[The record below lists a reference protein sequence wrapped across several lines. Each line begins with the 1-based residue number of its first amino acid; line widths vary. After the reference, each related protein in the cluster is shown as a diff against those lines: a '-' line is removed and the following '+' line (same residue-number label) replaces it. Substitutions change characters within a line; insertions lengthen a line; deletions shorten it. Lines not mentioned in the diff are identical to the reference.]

1 MSEFNAFL
9 TPAALWAPDH
19 LPASP
24 WVEHAPLAFWLVE
37 ALRPRSVVEIGVGD
51 GLSYFCFCQAIDRL
65 RLDARIV
72 GIDPFTGADDAY
84 RAVAGLNRRYEAF
97 STLARMPEPVAR
109 RDFAP
114 GSVDLLHIDLADA
127 SAMAAAFDDWR
138 PMLSDDAV
146 VLLHGVNARP
156 EGDAAQR
163 FFDELRAR
171 YPAFLAPAGEGL
183 GLVVP
188 GGAVPPALQPLLK
201 DAPRRQDRAGKLFAT
216 LGDAMRLRR
225 QALASRDAVDML
237 LRDRDAE
244 PAPPLPADVDPEIG
258 RLAAKLAADS
268 TRRAQEQADLRRQ
281 AALATDVL
289 NELSRLRER
298 LSKLDGGE
306 AGHADERRGTA
317 PRPAPVQAGTG
328 SKAGQA
334 AGGPTQA
341 DVDRLQAALRDAQAG
356 EAAARRASRAAQRA
370 IRSRHDE
377 LAQQAVELE
386 AAAAA
391 ARAEVLRL
399 AAEVATFIEEEQAAR
414 VAYEA
419 AQQHLDSLL
428 RHEQAMLQPRQDLR
442 HVLTLGAARRW
453 QRQAKTYAAL
463 VGRIGEATA
472 EIRAA
477 QARYDTA
484 KAASRHAEQLAIA
497 AEPRASEL
505 ASAAVV
511 LRAEVSAADSVL
523 ATLPP
528 ELGDDAALYPDEY
541 SRWVD
546 FHDTLSDTD
555 RRAIRARLTRLAYQ
569 PLISVVMPVYNT
581 PRAFLRQAVE
591 SVQAQ
596 LYTHWELCIADDA
609 SPEPEV
615 FALLRE
621 LAAADSRIKIL
632 RREVNGHI
640 SASSNSALTLATGEF
655 VALMDHDDLL
665 AEHALFEVVACLNDN
680 RDLDL
685 IYSDEDHIDQ
695 HGRRN
700 NAYFKSDFNLD
711 LLLGHNL
718 ISHLGVFRRSLIEKV
733 GGFRLGYEGSQDY
746 DLALRVVD
754 ATVPARIHHIPA
766 VLYHWRSNT
775 GEATFSEAFMQR
787 CIDTARRALADHLE
801 RRGQAGVVLPH
812 PQLPLWQR
820 VKRAVPDPAPL
831 VSVVIPTRDKPEILG
846 PCVEGL
852 LNRTDY
858 RNLQVIIVDH
868 QSTDPAALDLL
879 GRLAEDPRVEIMP
892 YEGPFNYSAINN
904 AAVKRARGPLLAL
917 LNNDVD
923 VIDPDWLDEMVAL
936 AVLPEVGAVGAKLLY
951 PDDRVQHAGVLLGP
965 GGVAGHYF
973 HLVGGDQ
980 LGYFGR
986 AVMTSS
992 VAAVTAACL
1001 VVRRTVFDEV
1011 GGFDAENLPV
1021 AFNDV
1026 DLCLKISTA
1035 GYRNVWTP
1043 HARLYHHESIS
1054 RGSDQ
1059 VGDRL
1064 HAFNREV
1071 EFMLQKWDGV
1081 LAADPFYNPN
1091 LDLPAANFAMSFPPR
1106 RRKPWKHEGA

>member
-1 MSEFNAFL
+1 MSEFTAFL
-9 TPAALWAPDH
+9 TPATLWEPDH
-19 LPASP
+19 LPASA
-24 WVEHAPLAFWLVE
+24 WIEHAPLAFWLVD
-37 ALRPRSVVEIGVGD
+37 ALRPRSVVQIGVGD
-51 GLSYFCFCQAIDRL
+51 GFAYLCFCQAIDRL
-65 RLDARIV
+65 RLDAQAV
-72 GIDPFTGADDAY
+72 GLDTFTGADDAF
-84 RAVAGLNRRYEAF
+84 REIVGLNRRYEAF
-97 STLARMPEPVAR
+97 STLARVHEATAR
-109 RDFAP
+109 RDVAP
-114 GSVDLLHIDLADA
+114 GSVDLLHVDLADGR
-127 SAMAAAFDDWR
+127 AMAAVFDDWR

-156 EGDAAQR
+156 EGDEAQR
-163 FFDELRAR
+163 FFDDLRAR
-171 YPAFLAPAGEGL
+171 YPAFLAAAGDGL

-188 GGAVPPALQPLLK
+188 GGAVPPVLQPLLK
-201 DAPRRQDRAGKLFAT
+201 GSPRRQERAAKLFAT
-216 LGDAMRLRR
+216 LGDAVRMRR
-225 QALASRDAVDML
+225 QAQASRDALGL
-237 LRDRDAE
+237 LMQDRAAE
-244 PAPPLPADVDPEIG
+244 PAPPLPADADPEIG
-258 RLAAKLAADS
+258 RLGAKLAAES
-268 TRRAQEQADLRRQ
+268 ARSAQENADLRRQ
-281 AALATDVL
+281 AALSADWL
-289 NELSRLRER
+289 GELTRLRER
-298 LSKLDGGE
+298 LAKLDGGE
-306 AGHADERRGTA
+306 AGPPSR
-317 PRPAPVQAGTG
+317 PRKVEAASPPAGPSA
-328 SKAGQA
+328 K
-334 AGGPTQA
+334 GPTQA
-341 DVDRLQAALRDAQAG
+341 EFDRLQAALRDARAG

-370 IRSRHDE
+370 IRSRHGE
-377 LAQQAVELE
+377 LSRQADDLE

-399 AAEVATFIEEEQAAR
+399 AAEVTGLLQEEHAAR
-414 VAYEA
+414 VAYEV
-419 AQQHLDSLL
+419 AQQHLEALL

-453 QRQAKTYAAL
+453 QRHAKSYAAL
-463 VGRIGEATA
+463 VARIGEATSG
-472 EIRAA
+472 IRAA
-477 QARYDTA
+477 QQRYDAA
-484 KAASRHAEQLAIA
+484 KASSRLAEQLAIA

-511 LRAEVSAADSVL
+511 LRAEVSAAESVL
-523 ATLPP
+523 ATLPE
-528 ELGDDAALYPDEY
+528 ELGDDAALYPDDY

-555 RRAIRARLTRLAYQ
+555 RRAIRARLTRLPYR

-581 PRAFLRQAVE
+581 PRDFLRKAVA

-596 LYTHWELCIADDA
+596 LYPDWELCIADDA

-615 FALLRE
+615 FALLQE
-621 LAAADSRIKIL
+621 LAAADERIKIM
-632 RREVNGHI
+632 RRESNGHI
-640 SASSNSALTLATGEF
+640 SASSNSALALATGEF
-655 VALMDHDDLL
+655 VALMDHDDVL
-665 AEHALFEVVACLNDN
+665 AEHALFEVVAALNAN

-718 ISHLGVFRRSLIEKV
+718 ISHLGVYRRSLLEEV
-733 GGFRLGYEGSQDY
+733 GGFRLGFEGSQDY

-787 CIDTARRALADHLE
+787 CIDTARRALTDHLE
-801 RRGQAGVVLPH
+801 RRGQAGVVLAH

-831 VSVVIPTRDKPEILG
+831 VSVIVPTKDKPEILG
-846 PCVEGL
+846 PCIEGL

-858 RNLQVIIVDH
+858 NHLQVIIVDH
-868 QSTDPAALDLL
+868 QSTDPDALDLL
-879 GRLAEDPRVEIMP
+879 GRLAKEPRVEIMP

-904 AAVKRARGPLLAL
+904 AAVKRARGYLLAL

-923 VIDPDWLDEMVAL
+923 VINPDWLDEMVAL

-973 HLVGGDQ
+973 HLVDGDDF
-980 LGYFGR
+980 GYFGR

-1001 VVRRTVFDEV
+1001 VVRRSVFDEV

-1026 DLCLKISTA
+1026 DLCLKIGEA

-1064 HAFNREV
+1064 AAFNREV
-1071 EFMLQKWDGV
+1071 EFMLQKWDGL

-1091 LDLPAANFAMSFPPR
+1091 LHLPAANFAMSFPPR
-1106 RRKPWKHEGA
+1106 RRKPWKHEGS